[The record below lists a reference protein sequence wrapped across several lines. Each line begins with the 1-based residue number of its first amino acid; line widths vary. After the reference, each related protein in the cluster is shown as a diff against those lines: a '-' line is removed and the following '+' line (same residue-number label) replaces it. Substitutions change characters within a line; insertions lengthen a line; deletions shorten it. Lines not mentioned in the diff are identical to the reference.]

1 MKKNILI
8 GLGTAA
14 VALTFGALQVSG
26 QSVTFTFADNT
37 PDGWTE
43 SGFGTSPAAS
53 IVNIGGQNYISILMA
68 SPSAYQSGSVYSGTV
83 SGAPAASFTA
93 AMAAAF
99 ANPAGYE
106 LTYNYYVDTSSPISA
121 GTYLQLGSYANAGS
135 GFYGQ
140 TGTPSAY
147 EPQFN
152 GLQLASGNAFFG
164 SVTVPFTAY
173 GTDPNG
179 PETYA
184 RLGFILNG
192 NGVGVTV
199 DYTDI
204 SISPVP
210 EPVSLALGGMGL
222 LGGLLALRR
231 RNS

>member
-1 MKKNILI
+1 MKRKAVLSLGIATVAL
-8 GLGTAA
+8 GLGAIQA
-14 VALTFGALQVSG
+14 QG
-26 QSVTFTFADNT
+26 QSVTFNFADNT
-37 PDGWTE
+37 ADGWVE
-43 SGFGTSPAAS
+43 SGFGNSPAAS
-53 IVNIGGQNYISILMA
+53 VVNIGGINYVSIIMQGG
-68 SPSAYQSGSVYSGTV
+68 YQSGSVNSSIV

-99 ANPAGYE
+99 ANPASYQ
-106 LTYNYYVDTSSPISA
+106 LTYDWYVDTSSPITP

-147 EPQFN
+147 EPQLN
-152 GLQLASGNAFFG
+152 GTQLASGGIFFG

-192 NGVGVTV
+192 DGTGVTV
-199 DYTDI
+199 DYTNIKI
-204 SISPVP
+204 SQVVP
-210 EPVSLALGGMGL
+210 EPATLAMCGMGL

-231 RNS
+231 R

>member
-1 MKKNILI
+1 
-8 GLGTAA
+8 
-14 VALTFGALQVSG
+14 
-26 QSVTFTFADNT
+26 
-37 PDGWTE
+37 
-43 SGFGTSPAAS
+43 
-53 IVNIGGQNYISILMA
+53 
-68 SPSAYQSGSVYSGTV
+68 
-83 SGAPAASFTA
+83 
-93 AMAAAF
+93 MAAAF

-106 LTYNYYVDTSSPISA
+106 LTYNWYVDTSQAISA

-135 GFYGQ
+135 GYYGQ

-147 EPQFN
+147 EPQLN
-152 GLQLASGNAFFG
+152 GTQLASGGVFFG

-192 NGVGVTV
+192 DGTGVTV

-210 EPVSLALGGMGL
+210 EPVTLALGGMGL
-222 LGGLLALRR
+222 LGGLLVLRR